1 MKKNVM
7 MLLSLILS
15 LGLAGCGNN
24 TEKKTDAP
32 TEKPTVNETTKPTE
46 APATEVV
53 KTPLASISNFKV
65 IRNEEGKWVV
75 QFDAVEHATT
85 YLLNVKV
92 GESSFIDAEIE
103 NDHIINPGADAGT
116 YTFSLVASDSTKTYL
131 DSEAA
136 TFEIVVELYNGTDIE
151 GIKYTG
157 RKENNIPIGN
167 YHIVYA
173 DGSTFDGTLT
183 DEFKRANGKHQY
195 PNKMYYEGEFVND
208 QFEGEGMFTW
218 SITGNWKDGNTY
230 KGKFVAG
237 NYNEQVGTYYTAA
250 NWTRPI
256 DYNGILNFTGT
267 MGPSFGAPGK
277 AGTTGKGEFS
287 FANNSIYSGDLLK
300 GAGEWDFMRSGWGKN
315 TWTVTEPAG
324 WITGGDASYTIDNFE
339 GQFDQPAHAWIYGDG
354 VWYFKKDGKPFG
366 YVKGNWDGGS
376 RLGNNTMELT
386 IQEEYKDARD
396 LTPAI

>member
-32 TEKPTVNETTKPTE
+32 TEKPTVNETAKPTE

-92 GESSFIDAEIE
+92 GESSFIDAEVE

-136 TFEIVVELYNGTDIE
+136 TFEIVVELYNDTDIE

-157 RKENNIPIGN
+157 RK
-167 YHIVYA
+167 
-173 DGSTFDGTLT
+173 
-183 DEFKRANGKHQY
+183 
-195 PNKMYYEGEFVND
+195 
-208 QFEGEGMFTW
+208 
-218 SITGNWKDGNTY
+218 
-230 KGKFVAG
+230 
-237 NYNEQVGTYYTAA
+237 
-250 NWTRPI
+250 
-256 DYNGILNFTGT
+256 
-267 MGPSFGAPGK
+267 
-277 AGTTGKGEFS
+277 
-287 FANNSIYSGDLLK
+287 
-300 GAGEWDFMRSGWGKN
+300 
-315 TWTVTEPAG
+315 
-324 WITGGDASYTIDNFE
+324 
-339 GQFDQPAHAWIYGDG
+339 
-354 VWYFKKDGKPFG
+354 
-366 YVKGNWDGGS
+366 
-376 RLGNNTMELT
+376 
-386 IQEEYKDARD
+386 
-396 LTPAI
+396 